1 MLQDGLYKVIAGFT
15 SFEEVLKL
23 IEVDDE
29 INAAHTMGRDE
40 DSKNDNGN
48 NSNHNH
54 NNDDGY
60 RDVI

>member
-1 MLQDGLYKVIAGFT
+1 M
-15 SFEEVLKL
+15 LKL